1 MIAVVLVLSGI
12 GANLL
17 VFNSLLGGGA
27 ARVNAIV
34 GGPKPVREASESL
47 DREALL
53 TSSYAVDEF
62 EEINSADGVVAG
74 LLIVEDALILNS
86 TNPIT
91 SSLPSRDGLL
101 VYRVGKGDTLSKI
114 AADFGVSLNTILWAN
129 KDLRRI
135 LQPGQEIVILPVSGI
150 LHQVQEGETIE
161 SIAGLYGVSY
171 ERIISVNKA
180 SAGEL
185 LASGRKIIIPDAR
198 PRRSLTSG
206 SENLPNLNSYF
217 ALPTTGWNWGEL
229 HPVNAVDIA
238 NACGTPIYAAAEG
251 LVIEVES
258 PASWNSGYGG
268 NILIEHP
275 NGVKT
280 RYAHIQKSFVAVGD
294 YINQRELIAEIG
306 NTGNVHGNPGCHLH
320 FEVKGARNPLAK

>member
-17 VFNSLLGGGA
+17 VFNWALGTGEVRA
-27 ARVNAIV
+27 EAIV
-34 GGPKPVREASESL
+34 GGPKPVAEASA
-47 DREALL
+47 ALSDGTL
-53 TSSYAVDEF
+53 LASSYAVDEF
-62 EEINSADGVVAG
+62 AEVSPTDGLGQG
-74 LLIVEDALILNS
+74 LLIVDDALILNP

-101 VYRVGKGDTLSKI
+101 VYRVEKGDTLSKI

-135 LQPGQEIVILPVSGI
+135 LQPGQEIIILPVSGI
-150 LHQVQEGETIE
+150 IHQVQEGENLE
-161 SIAGLYGVSY
+161 SIAGLYGVPQQK
-171 ERIISVNKA
+171 IVSVNKVNA
-180 SAGEL
+180 DEL
-185 LASGRKIIIPDAR
+185 MLPGKKIIIPDAR
-198 PRRSLTSG
+198 PRRSLASG

-238 NACGTPIYAAAEG
+238 NACGTPIYAAQEG
-251 LVIEVES
+251 LVVEVGS

-268 NILIEHP
+268 TILIEHP
-275 NGVKT
+275 NSTKT
-280 RYAHIQKSFVAVGD
+280 RYAHIRKSFVAVGD
-294 YINQRELIAEIG
+294 YVNQRELVAEIG

-320 FEVKGARNPLAK
+320 FEVRGARNPLVK

>member
-1 MIAVVLVLSGI
+1 MRAE
-12 GANLL
+12 
-17 VFNSLLGGGA
+17 
-27 ARVNAIV
+27 AIV
-34 GGPKPVREASESL
+34 GGPKPPSEASTAL
-47 DREALL
+47 DKEALL
-53 TSSYAVDEF
+53 ASSYAVDEF
-62 EEINSADGVVAG
+62 EEINSADGIVAG

-101 VYRVGKGDTLSKI
+101 VYRIAEGDTLSKI
-114 AADFGVSLNTILWAN
+114 ASDFGISLNTILWAN

-135 LQPGQEIVILPVSGI
+135 LKPGQEIVILPVSGI
-150 LHQVQEGETIE
+150 LHRVQEGENLE

-171 ERIISVNKA
+171 ERIISVNKS

-185 LASGRKIIIPDAR
+185 AMPGKKIIIPDAR
-198 PRRSLTSG
+198 PRRALASG

-217 ALPTTGWNWGEL
+217 ALPTTGWNWGEI

-238 NACGTPIYAAAEG
+238 NACGTPIYASAEG
-251 LVIEVES
+251 LVIEVGS
-258 PASWNSGYGG
+258 PLSWNSGYGG

-280 RYAHIQKSFVAVGD
+280 RYAHLGKSFVAVGD

-320 FEVKGARNPLAK
+320 FEVRGARNPLAK